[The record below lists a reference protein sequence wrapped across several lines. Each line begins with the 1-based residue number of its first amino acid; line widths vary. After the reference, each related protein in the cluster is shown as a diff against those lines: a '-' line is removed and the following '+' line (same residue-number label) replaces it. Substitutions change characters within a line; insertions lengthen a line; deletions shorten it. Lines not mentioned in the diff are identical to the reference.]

1 MRQTPL
7 PVEKYT
13 TIFHVNGY
21 EQEKQH
27 TPSALSMRLT
37 ELKNSATEFFAEAK
51 SSISNTAHKFGD
63 WVKSVFICTD
73 SRSSEAGKP
82 VDSDESMSLD
92 KKVIDNAHEGLMKHI
107 PLVKSSIEDKNYISK
122 EIMQVISQGDA
133 CRERG
138 EPLKSAIRDITTKMH
153 GVTQLQEHKEV
164 SALATEILQTKIEF
178 DGIDVIFRSL
188 GSVDKGQPIWAFID
202 NETFT
207 GKFKEQVAE
216 VFKRIE
222 NELIPQLLVSLASGS
237 PGDIGFAE
245 PQSELV
251 SLASGSPGD
260 IGFAEPQSE

>member
-1 MRQTPL
+1 MTL
-7 PVEKYT
+7 PIIKHT
-13 TIFHVNGY
+13 TVFYVNGY

-82 VDSDESMSLD
+82 VDSDESLSLD
-92 KKVIDNAHEGLMKHI
+92 KKLIDNAHEGLLKHI
-107 PLVKSSIEDKNYISK
+107 PSVKSSIENENHIDKK
-122 EIMQVISQGDA
+122 IMQVISQGDSY
-133 CRERG
+133 RERG
-138 EPLKSAIRDITTKMH
+138 EPLKSAIRDITTKIH
-153 GVTQLQEHKEV
+153 GVTRLQEHKEV
-164 SALATEILQTKIEF
+164 SALATEILQTKLEF

-188 GSVDKGQPIWAFID
+188 GSVDKENPIWAFIE

-207 GKFKEQVAE
+207 EKFKEQVAKI
-216 VFKRIE
+216 FKRIE

-245 PQSELV
+245 RQSE
-251 SLASGSPGD
+251 
-260 IGFAEPQSE
+260 

>member
-1 MRQTPL
+1 MTL
-7 PVEKYT
+7 PIIKHT
-13 TIFHVNGY
+13 TVFYVNGY

-82 VDSDESMSLD
+82 VDSDESLSLD
-92 KKVIDNAHEGLMKHI
+92 KKLIDNAHEGLLKHI
-107 PLVKSSIEDKNYISK
+107 PSVRSSIEDKNHIDTN
-122 EIMQVISQGDA
+122 IMRVLSQGDPY
-133 CRERG
+133 RGRG
-138 EPLKSAIRDITTKMH
+138 EPLKSAIRDVTTLMH
-153 GVTQLQEHKEV
+153 GVTLLQEQEHNEV
-164 SALATEILQTKIEF
+164 SALATETLQTELKF
-178 DGIDVIFRSL
+178 DGIDVTFRSL
-188 GSVDKGQPIWAFID
+188 GSVDKEKPIWAFID

-245 PQSELV
+245 PQSE
-251 SLASGSPGD
+251 
-260 IGFAEPQSE
+260 